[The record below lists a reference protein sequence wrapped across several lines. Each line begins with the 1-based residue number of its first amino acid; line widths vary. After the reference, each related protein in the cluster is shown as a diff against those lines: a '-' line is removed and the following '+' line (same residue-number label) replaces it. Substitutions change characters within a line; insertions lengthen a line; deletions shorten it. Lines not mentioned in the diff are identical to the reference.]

1 MTDPEVPEPELSRAE
16 RQAERRR
23 LRVVRRKRRL
33 LAAQQGKERKYRAK
47 GKSDRKAN
55 VKSGGKKK
63 R

>member
-1 MTDPEVPEPELSRAE
+1 MPEPELTAVERRAE
-16 RQAERRR
+16 RKR
-23 LRVVRRKRRL
+23 LRSVRRKRRL
-33 LAAQQGKERKYRAK
+33 LAAQQGKERKYRGK